1 VLKASRNVRFRQ
13 KGAWDLG
20 ELGAEFEELIIADA
34 PMMSRDLS

>member
-1 VLKASRNVRFRQ
+1 MSACQ
-13 KGAWDLG
+13 KGAWDLGG